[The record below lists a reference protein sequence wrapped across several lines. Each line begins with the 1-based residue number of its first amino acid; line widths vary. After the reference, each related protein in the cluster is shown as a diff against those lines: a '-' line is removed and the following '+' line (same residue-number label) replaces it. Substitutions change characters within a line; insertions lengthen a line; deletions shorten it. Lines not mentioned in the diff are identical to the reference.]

1 MKLSERKFRVRSYG
15 DSSFFRRT
23 KNAADAA
30 ALEVMQRNGCGCIE
44 QKQESGLWKLVARFE
59 PWYGIVA
66 AN

>member
-1 MKLSERKFRVRSYG
+1 MKLAECMFRVKSYG

-23 KNAADAA
+23 KNDADVAAQ
-30 ALEVMQRNGCGCIE
+30 EVLQRNGCGCIE

-66 AN
+66 VN